1 MRRVSRFPAASWR
14 CSSTVSRRMA
24 PCVCPTRW
32 CRMSA
37 SNDSTRRPRARTAR
51 VAPAV
56 VVGLVALLAVL
67 SLGTGWLVVRHF
79 RDDAESTSRF
89 YSEVFAGLNDPR
101 PGAEVEALLRLGEEV
116 RRLGLPLVVTDAAGR
131 VTAYDNLPFESSLD
145 DPKLQDFIGRLDRQN
160 RPIADSTIGTV
171 HYGTPPG
178 RLQLTT
184 LIVLQALTIA
194 IMVGVAVFAYRSAI
208 SAQND
213 RLWVAMAREAA
224 HQMGTPLTSLQGWIE
239 RVRSRATPPP
249 GLADHLS
256 ADVERLDRVAQRFER
271 IGNPAKREPIGLGA
285 LADRV
290 AGYFRPRLPRHAN
303 MIELRVEAAGAG
315 PTVLGDP
322 VLLEW
327 ALESLV
333 KNAIDALQ
341 GRPGTIILRVGAEND
356 MGAIRVIDDG
366 PGIAKELRRTL
377 FEPGITTK
385 RGGWGIGLALSR
397 RVVEDAHEGVL
408 MLEPSERGTCFLI
421 RVPLAGRET

>member
-1 MRRVSRFPAASWR
+1 MLAS
-14 CSSTVSRRMA
+14 T
-24 PCVCPTRW
+24 
-32 CRMSA
+32 
-37 SNDSTRRPRARTAR
+37 DSGRRPRARTAR

-56 VVGLVALLAVL
+56 VVGLVALLAGL

-101 PGAEVEALLRLGEEV
+101 PGAEVEALLRLGEQV
-116 RRLGLPLVVTDAAGR
+116 RRLGVPLVVTDAAGR

-145 DPKLQDFIGRLDRQN
+145 DPKLQDFISRLDRQN

-239 RVRSRATPPP
+239 RVRSLSEQLP
-249 GLADHLS
+249 GLAEHLA
-256 ADVERLDRVAQRFER
+256 ADAERLDRVARRFER
-271 IGNPAKREPIGLGA
+271 IGNPAAREPIGLGA

-290 AGYFRPRLPRHAN
+290 AIYFRPRLPRWAN
-303 MIELRVEAAGAG
+303 QIDLRVEAPGAG
-315 PTVLGDP
+315 PMVLGDP

-327 ALESLV
+327 ALEALV

-341 GRPGTIILRVGAEND
+341 GRSGTIILRVESDDRRAV
-356 MGAIRVIDDG
+356 IRVLDDG
-366 PGIAKELRRTL
+366 PGVPKEIRREI

-385 RGGWGIGLALSR
+385 RGGWGIGLALTR
-397 RVVEDAHEGVL
+397 RVVEEAHRGEL
-408 MLEPSERGTCFLI
+408 SLEPREKGACFLI
-421 RVPLAGRET
+421 RIPLAESVA

>member
-1 MRRVSRFPAASWR
+1 
-14 CSSTVSRRMA
+14 
-24 PCVCPTRW
+24 
-32 CRMSA
+32 MSA
-37 SNDSTRRPRARTAR
+37 SNDSPRRHRARTER
-51 VAPAV
+51 VAPV
-56 VVGLVALLAVL
+56 LVVGLVALLTGL

-101 PGAEVEALLRLGEEV
+101 PGAEVEALLRLGEQV
-116 RRLGLPLVVTDAAGR
+116 RRLGVPLVVTDAAGR
-131 VTAYDNLPFESSLD
+131 VSAYDNLPFESSLD
-145 DPKLQDFIGRLDRQN
+145 DPKLAEFITRLDRQN
-160 RPIADSTIGTV
+160 PPIADSAIGTV

-208 SAQND
+208 NAQND

-239 RVRSRATPPP
+239 RVRSLSDQQP
-249 GLADHLS
+249 GLAEHLA
-256 ADVERLDRVAQRFER
+256 ADADRLDRVAQRFER
-271 IGNPAKREPIGLGA
+271 IGNPAAREPLGLGA

-290 AGYFRPRLPRHAN
+290 ANYFRPRLPRWAN
-303 MIELRVEAAGAG
+303 PIDLRVEAAGPG
-315 PTVLGDP
+315 PVVLGDP

-327 ALESLV
+327 ALEALV

-341 GRPGTIILRVGAEND
+341 GRSGTIIVRVESDDRRAV
-356 MGAIRVIDDG
+356 IRVMDDG
-366 PGIAKELRRTL
+366 PGVPKEVRREI

-385 RGGWGIGLALSR
+385 RGGWGIGLALTR
-397 RVVEDAHEGVL
+397 RVVEEAHRGEL
-408 MLEPSERGTCFLI
+408 TLEPREKGACFLI
-421 RVPLAGRET
+421 RIPLAESAA